1 MAQPQRQICPL
12 CAHDD
17 AVKVARVDGE
27 WLMYCEDES
36 HPLFEWRPT
45 VSAAPVPGRWGI
57 AEQLGV
63 YDVLRGCV
71 DNTIA
76 EYGVIEHRF
85 SVAAPETYEYLV
97 KHYGHT
103 AIAPSKYTASAF
115 LGGALGQLWRE
126 DLVAGIWV
134 PATGY
139 WSYNGRVGAYATAET
154 FEDGGD
160 VLTWA
165 DFAAGKGIDPDA
177 WPPTADFA

>member
-1 MAQPQRQICPL
+1 M
-12 CAHDD
+12 
-17 AVKVARVDGE
+17 
-27 WLMYCEDES
+27 
-36 HPLFEWRPT
+36 
-45 VSAAPVPGRWGI
+45 
-57 AEQLGV
+57 

-71 DNTIA
+71 GDTIA

-115 LGGALGQLWRE
+115 LGGALGRAARRE

-139 WSYNGRVGAYATAET
+139 WSYNGRVGAYATAKPSRT
-154 FEDGGD
+154 AVTSSRGPTSPSARASIRTRGRRRPTSADGWGY
-160 VLTWA
+160 T
-165 DFAAGKGIDPDA
+165 AARRRIAAAMSSRSGSQACSRSGA
-177 WPPTADFA
+177 